1 MSTPLLPDAP
11 AWDKWDYIEVA
22 YRTLIIVLILSSA
35 GFFAMKMIEAVKYVM
50 PAYPFLAYIIASLIA
65 FFWIVLGLAVIA
77 WAAFIAKGTFR
88 PREELPDDGEDLEDI
103 I

>member
-50 PAYPFLAYIIASLIA
+50 PAYPFLAYIIASLIT
-65 FFWIVLGLAVIA
+65 FFWIVLCVAVIA
-77 WAAFIAKGTFR
+77 WAVFIAKGTFR

-103 I
+103 T

>member
-50 PAYPFLAYIIASLIA
+50 PACPFIAYIIASIIA
-65 FFWIVLGLAVIA
+65 FAWIVLGLAVIA